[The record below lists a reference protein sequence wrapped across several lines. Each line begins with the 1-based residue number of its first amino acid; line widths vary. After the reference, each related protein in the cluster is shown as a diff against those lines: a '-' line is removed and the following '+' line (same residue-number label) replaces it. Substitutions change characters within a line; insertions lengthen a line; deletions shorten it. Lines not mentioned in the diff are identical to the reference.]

1 MVRVLGGGLRRVQ
14 ARRGMVSMN
23 SGTSEHDGNDSAH
36 DDNDGEHGNVD
47 EHGGNDDEHDD
58 NDGGYYEP
66 ETAMAS
72 MTASTAAMK
81 IARRA

>member
-1 MVRVLGGGLRRVQ
+1 MTATT
-14 ARRGMVSMN
+14 ARMTTMTES
-23 SGTSEHDGNDSAH
+23 T
-36 DDNDGEHGNVD
+36 HGNVD

-66 ETAMAS
+66 DETTMAS
-72 MTASTAAMK
+72 MTASTAAM